1 MDVFARDI
9 MLADVSI
16 GDYIAVFQAGAYG
29 ATASSSAFLSHPAAV
44 ELVIDGAPQRAQPTK
59 KLP

>member
-1 MDVFARDI
+1 